1 MLSFAR
7 DLRPDGPR
15 EPTAAGGADEDEAM
29 DGIHQRGVTFS
40 ADHRRQC
47 TTRSPG
53 NSGLTESKSSC
64 SPIRPVGSGTTR
76 SAGKCFG
83 DRRLHW
89 LYAGQALQR
98 LLLHAASSSVHASI
112 YTQPLEVA
120 AYRTQVARCLGLPGS
135 PQVLLQLGHA
145 DITEP
150 TNRRRTKTL
159 LRSEP

>member
-120 AYRTQVARCLGLPGS
+120 AYRTQVAR
-135 PQVLLQLGHA
+135 
-145 DITEP
+145 
-150 TNRRRTKTL
+150 
-159 LRSEP
+159 